1 MTSHE
6 KVVESLRYGI
16 PPEGFVSHFTVGRL
30 SEINELTMRLHNNQ
44 AGTLLLKA
52 NYGAGKSHL
61 LKFIRETALKQ
72 NFVVSSVTLDARSG
86 IRFNRMEQILGE
98 VLKGLEA
105 PNKKEQGISAFLDL
119 ICEQARNSN
128 GTEWQRITNNNR
140 WNTSY
145 LLESPAIFIALR
157 AWYSGRSDKN
167 VIQDWL
173 YQRSKYPTKELFH
186 EIVEK
191 ANVTYRDE
199 FSLTSNLQWIS
210 YGTKTQIFDF
220 KSNAYSQAWSALRD
234 IDLLARASGL
244 RGLIILF
251 DEFEDVLSNISNI
264 NHQEIAFQNL
274 LQFFS
279 GQQFKGMSFFAV
291 TPEFVFKCRHRLS
304 TRDRLDERYVHLD
317 KIPTFE
323 MSPLEINHLKEL
335 AQKVRVIHGLA
346 YDWDTNTNSIELG
359 LNSIVERLGNIA
371 VQNRTRQ
378 TIKEVVKFLDNQLQE
393 EE

>member
-30 SEINELTMRLHNNQ
+30 SEINELTTRLHNNQ

-199 FSLTSNLQWIS
+199 FSWTSNLQWVS
-210 YGTKTQIFDF
+210 YRTKTQIFDF
-220 KSNAYSQAWSALRD
+220 KSNAYLQAWSALRD

-291 TPEFVFKCRHRLS
+291 TPEFVFKCKHRLS

-323 MSPLEINHLKEL
+323 MSPLEINDLKEL

-359 LNSIVERLGNIA
+359 LNSVVERLGNIA

>member
-1 MTSHE
+1 
-6 KVVESLRYGI
+6 
-16 PPEGFVSHFTVGRL
+16 
-30 SEINELTMRLHNNQ
+30 MRLHNNQ

-264 NHQEIAFQNL
+264 NH
-274 LQFFS
+274 
-279 GQQFKGMSFFAV
+279 
-291 TPEFVFKCRHRLS
+291 
-304 TRDRLDERYVHLD
+304 
-317 KIPTFE
+317 
-323 MSPLEINHLKEL
+323 
-335 AQKVRVIHGLA
+335 RV
-346 YDWDTNTNSIELG
+346 
-359 LNSIVERLGNIA
+359 
-371 VQNRTRQ
+371 
-378 TIKEVVKFLDNQLQE
+378 
-393 EE
+393 